1 MAKKNGKE
9 LKNRKDKNN
18 PSKKVTNLLD
28 RMKRLLRNGFG
39 NSDSSNQKVYCI
51 NNKSRQIFCSDLSM
65 SCTSKKGSTIRSLRE
80 TYKVTSHFK
89 FKCSYE

>member
-28 RMKRLLRNGFG
+28 RMKRLLGNGR
-39 NSDSSNQKVYCI
+39 DCNQKVYCI
-51 NNKSRQIFCSDLSM
+51 HNKGMQISCSDFSM

-80 TYKVTSHFK
+80 IYKITPPFE